1 MVDLNMP
8 VQDGRSVI
16 KELKGNAQTKDIPL
30 VVLSTTKNADDIQ
43 SVYNLGAND
52 FFTKP
57 SSFAELVTI
66 TQTILS
72 KWLQTD
78 INHE

>member
-1 MVDLNMP
+1 MKITSTESGHLTKE
-8 VQDGRSVI
+8 QKLEII
-16 KELKGNAQTKDIPL
+16 KELKDNPQTKDIPL

-57 SSFAELVTI
+57 SSFADLVTI
-66 TQTILS
+66 TQSILS
-72 KWLQTD
+72 KWL
-78 INHE
+78 N